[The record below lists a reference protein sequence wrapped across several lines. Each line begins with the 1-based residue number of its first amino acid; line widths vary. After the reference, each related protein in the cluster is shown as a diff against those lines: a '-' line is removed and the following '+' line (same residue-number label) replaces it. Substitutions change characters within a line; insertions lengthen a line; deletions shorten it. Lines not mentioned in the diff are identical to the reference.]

1 MSEDNIHNP
10 PPESSLDP
18 SSSDLGPSSS
28 SAHDD
33 PPPSSNGGGGGNG
46 GTGEELKL
54 YIGNIDYSTDDQ
66 RLRDAFSK
74 FGSITDCFCP
84 VDRASNRPRG
94 FGFVTFANRDDA
106 MKAIAEMDNTEL
118 DGRMIRVSE
127 SRPKDGSRS
136 GGAGGGGGFSS
147 GEFNA
152 SGAAEV
158 KLFVGNLAFE
168 TELETIRELFEKE
181 GEVKDCYMPKDRATD
196 QPRGF
201 AFVTMPAEEAKAA
214 MKKLQGY
221 ELDSR
226 TLRIEES
233 MPKRTDVMRGGGG
246 GGRFGGGG
254 FGERDTYPPR
264 GGGGYDAY
272 GGGFGGGG
280 GGGYGRDRYDDRGG
294 YGRDRGSSGG
304 YDRDSYSRRDR
315 YEDRHE
321 DRDSYRGRDRYDD
334 DRGDRSSRDDR
345 GSRYDDRDRKGSYS
359 RDREDR
365 YRSDRD
371 RERY

>member
-1 MSEDNIHNP
+1 MN
-10 PPESSLDP
+10 
-18 SSSDLGPSSS
+18 
-28 SAHDD
+28 A
-33 PPPSSNGGGGGNG
+33 
-46 GTGEELKL
+46 
-54 YIGNIDYSTDDQ
+54 ID
-66 RLRDAFSK
+66 
-74 FGSITDCFCP
+74 
-84 VDRASNRPRG
+84 
-94 FGFVTFANRDDA
+94 
-106 MKAIAEMDNTEL
+106 EMDNKDL
-118 DGRMIRVSE
+118 DGRTIRVSE
-127 SRPKDGSRS
+127 SRPKGPNTGGS
-136 GGAGGGGGFSS
+136 AGGGGFGGGN

-152 SGAAEV
+152 SGAIDV
-158 KLFVGNLAFE
+158 KLFVGNLSFD
-168 TELETIRELFEKE
+168 TELQTIRDLFEKE

-201 AFVTMPAEEAKAA
+201 AFVTMPSDDAKNA

-221 ELDSR
+221 ELDER

-233 MPKRTDVMRGGGG
+233 MPKRTDTMRGGFGGGRGGFGG
-246 GGRFGGGG
+246 GGFGGG

-264 GGGGYDAY
+264 GGGYDAY
-272 GGGFGGGG
+272 GSGMGGGG
-280 GGGYGRDRYDDRGG
+280 GRDRYDDRGG
-294 YGRDRGSSGG
+294 YGGRDSRGG

-315 YEDRHE
+315 DYDRHD

-371 RERY
+371 RDSSRY

>member
-1 MSEDNIHNP
+1 MSEDNINNP
-10 PPESSLDP
+10 PPESSLNP
-18 SSSDLGPSSS
+18 SSDLGPSSNG
-28 SAHDD
+28 HDE
-33 PPPSSNGGGGGNG
+33 PPPSSTTGGGADGG

-136 GGAGGGGGFSS
+136 SAGGGGSSS
-147 GEFNA
+147 GGAFNA
-152 SGAAEV
+152 TGAPEV

-168 TELETIRELFEKE
+168 TDLETIRELFEKE

-201 AFVTMPAEEAKAA
+201 AFVTMAAEEAKDA

-233 MPKRTDVMRGGGG
+233 MPKRADVARGGGGGFGG

-254 FGERDTYPPR
+254 FGERDRYPPR
-264 GGGGYDAY
+264 GGGGGYDAH
-272 GGGFGGGG
+272 GGGMG
-280 GGGYGRDRYDDRGG
+280 GGGYGRDRGG
-294 YGRDRGSSGG
+294 YGRDRGSSSGG
-304 YDRDSYSRRDR
+304 YDRDSSRKDR
-315 YEDRHE
+315 YDDRNE

-371 RERY
+371 RY